1 MKNLVKALLLSG
13 NVPFI
18 KGKPGTAKSS
28 VMHQLADDCGWLYI
42 DLRLSQ
48 KDETDIAGL
57 PVKDSSELGIPVTT
71 YALPQW
77 FEKAKLTAENGQGVL
92 IHFEELN
99 RTTKAVRDACLEIL
113 NERTINNVKL
123 PSNVYMVASGNLGS
137 EDGCDVDDMD
147 SALVTRLV
155 PLNWDMTYKT
165 WREEY
170 AVTHIDPLILG
181 FLDLEP
187 GYFHNPDLKHEIF
200 ETYPMPRSWTNFSK
214 YLQHL
219 RTLGVNDDTM
229 PTKIDTVGVSFIGKA
244 YAPFIKYVRDLK
256 ELTVDDILNNWEGC
270 QHKIS
275 PDRRRV
281 YLPAL
286 DTINK
291 WPISKFTGLNKK
303 QFNNFKKFGKNISK
317 EDVASI
323 LHNLI
328 RKSNQTDVFTEDT
341 YLNSFCLEHKEI
353 VKDIVSGVKK

>member
-137 EDGCDVDDMD
+137 DDGCDVDDMD

-155 PLNWDMTYKT
+155 PLNWNMSYKT

-170 AVTHIDPLILG
+170 GEANIDELIIG

-214 YLQHL
+214 YLKHL
-219 RTLGVNDDTM
+219 RTLGVTNDTM
-229 PTKIDTVGVSFIGKA
+229 PQKVDAVGVSFIGKA
-244 YAPFIKYVRDLK
+244 YASFIKYVRDLK
-256 ELTVDDILNNWEGC
+256 ELTVEDILNDWDKC
-270 QHKIS
+270 QHKI
-275 PDRRRV
+275 DADKRRV

-291 WPISKFTGLNKK
+291 WPMSKFNGLTKK
-303 QFNNFKKFGKNISK
+303 QFKNLQKFGNKISK
-317 EDVASI
+317 EDTASI
-323 LHNLI
+323 MHNLI
-328 RKSNQTDVFTEDT
+328 RKSNQTDMYTAGT
-341 YLNSFCLEHKEI
+341 YLNLFCLDHKDL
-353 VKDIVSGVKK
+353 VKDIVSGAIK